1 MRGLATINHD
11 REIWSVSNNWG
22 SLVIYSLVAMNV
34 ILQPNTKKNILSNI
48 GSGNSKQRGPV

>member
-22 SLVIYSLVAMNV
+22 SMVAYSLVAMNV
-34 ILQPNTKKNILSNI
+34 ILQPNTKKNTFKYRV
-48 GSGNSKQRGPV
+48 G